1 MERAVSFLG
10 LAALMGLAYL
20 FSKHRTKVKPRTILW
35 GVGLQLLFAT
45 IILGSETTVGGFQF
59 NISFPGMFLF
69 IFLINLYLFEEELA
83 RRELSPWM
91 LGSGVILGSAVL
103 VFLFFQLA
111 ASGVTFALLL
121 LAALTAAVA
130 GWRGKEHLG
139 RIALS
144 ASLLLGL
151 AELWARQ
158 IDGRAVFKGLS
169 DGVTAFLGLS
179 NEGAWFLFRNLV
191 QSDNIAPKGDFPG
204 FGVQFAFS
212 VLPTIIFFSA
222 FISVLYYLGIV
233 QKVISAMAKFM
244 HWSMKT
250 SGSETTSCSGNI
262 FVGQTESPFLIKPFL
277 KDMTVSELH
286 AVMVG
291 GFATVAGGV
300 LAAFVGMGINAG
312 HLIAASVMSAPA
324 ALVMAKL
331 LYPETEHSA
340 TAGDVEIPK
349 IETADNV
356 IEAAAN
362 GTTDGLKL
370 ALNVGAMLV
379 AFIAL
384 VAVLDTI
391 LGYFDGIVDGWMLA
405 AILPESWAQSLG
417 VGQTSEFVKES
428 GKVLVEH
435 KGIFPGSMRTLFGTL
450 LAPLAF
456 VMGVPWADAAAVGN
470 LLGIKLTINEFVA
483 YGTLSQN
490 ISAGDISP
498 RSEIIATY
506 ALCGFA
512 NFSSIGIQIG
522 GIGSLAPERRSE
534 LAKVGLRAMCG
545 GALASFMTAT
555 IAGILL

>member
-1 MERAVSFLG
+1 
-10 LAALMGLAYL
+10 
-20 FSKHRTKVKPRTILW
+20 HRTQIKYRTIVW

-45 IILGSETTVGGFQF
+45 IILGGEVSFAGMQF

-69 IFLINLYLFEEELA
+69 AFLINLYLFEEELA
-83 RRELSPWM
+83 QRQLSKWT
-91 LGSGVILGSAVL
+91 LGAGVLIGSAVL
-103 VFLFFQLA
+103 VLVLYQLA
-111 ASGVTFALLL
+111 ASGVTFVLLV

-130 GWRGKEHLG
+130 AKLGKEHLG
-139 RIALS
+139 RLAVS
-144 ASLLLGL
+144 AILLLGL
-151 AELWARQ
+151 SELWFRQ
-158 IDGRAVFKGLS
+158 IDGRAVFKTLS
-169 DGVTAFLGLS
+169 DGVASFLGLS
-179 NEGAWFLFRNLV
+179 NEGAWFLFRTLV
-191 QSDNIAPKGDFPG
+191 QDANIPPKGDFPG
-204 FGVQFAFS
+204 FGFQFAFS

-233 QKVISAMAKFM
+233 QAVISTIAKFM

-300 LAAFVGMGINAG
+300 LAAYIGMGVNAG

-331 LYPETEHSA
+331 LYPETEHSV

-370 ALNVGAMLV
+370 ALNVGAMLI

-384 VAVLDTI
+384 IAVLDTL
-391 LGYFDGIVDGWMLA
+391 LGFCDGIIDGRLLA
-405 AILPESWAQSLG
+405 SILPDNWAQTLG
-417 VGQTSEFVKES
+417 VGETTEFVKAS
-428 GKVLVEH
+428 GKVIEEH
-435 KGIFPGSMRTLFGTL
+435 SGIFPGSMRTLFGTL

-456 VMGVPWADAAAVGN
+456 IMGVPWADAGAVGN

-483 YGTLSQN
+483 YGRLSQH
-490 ISAGDISP
+490 IDVADIGP
-498 RSEIIATY
+498 RSQIIATY

-522 GIGSLAPERRSE
+522 GIGSLAPERRAE
-534 LAKVGLRAMCG
+534 LAKVGLRAMCA

>member
-1 MERAVSFLG
+1 MERGVSFLG
-10 LAALMGLAYL
+10 LVVLMGLAYV
-20 FSKHRTKVKPRTILW
+20 FSKHRTQIKYRTIVW

-45 IILGSETTVGGFQF
+45 IILGTG
-59 NISFPGMFLF
+59 NLSFAGIFVF
-69 IFLINLYLFEEELA
+69 AFLINLYLFEEELA
-83 RRELSPWM
+83 QRRVSIWL
-91 LGSGVILGSAVL
+91 LGAGVLAGSAVL
-103 VFLFFQLA
+103 VFALYHLA
-111 ASGVTFALLL
+111 AFGVTLALL
-121 LAALTAAVA
+121 LAALVTAAVA
-130 GWRGKEHLG
+130 GKLG
-139 RIALS
+139 RAQVSRLAVS
-144 ASLLLGL
+144 ATLLLGL
-151 AELWARQ
+151 AELWHRQ
-158 IDGRAVFKGLS
+158 VDGRAVFKTLS
-169 DGVTAFLGLS
+169 DGVASFLGLS
-179 NEGAWFLFRNLV
+179 SEGAWFLFRTLV
-191 QSDNIAPKGDFPG
+191 QGENAAPRGDFPG
-204 FGVQFAFS
+204 FGFQFAFS

-222 FISVLYYLGIV
+222 FISVLYYFGIV
-233 QKVISAMAKFM
+233 QAVISAIARFM

-277 KDMTVSELH
+277 KDMTISELH

-300 LAAFVGMGINAG
+300 LAAYIGMGVDAG
-312 HLIAASVMSAPA
+312 HLLAASVMSAPA

-331 LYPETEHSA
+331 LYPETEHSV
-340 TAGDVEIPK
+340 TAGDVEIPE

-370 ALNVGAMLV
+370 ALNVGAMLI

-384 VAVLDTI
+384 IAVLDSI
-391 LGYFDGIVDGWMLA
+391 LGYFDGIVDGQVLA

-417 VGQTSEFVKES
+417 VGQTTEFVKDS
-428 GKVLVEH
+428 GKVVVEH
-435 KGIFPGSMRTLFGTL
+435 SGIFPGSMRTLFGTL

-456 VMGVPWADAAAVGN
+456 IMGVPWADAGAVGN

-483 YGTLSQN
+483 YGTLSQH
-490 ISAGDISP
+490 IAAADIGA
-498 RSEIIATY
+498 RSQIIATY

-522 GIGSLAPERRSE
+522 GIGALAPERRAE
-534 LAKVGLRAMCG
+534 LARVGLRAMCG